1 MLQIMVVS
9 MSSFYSGYMLVYLS
23 AVDFLTVLSV
33 YHVTLDRGLAQGMLH
48 ACIPIGG
55 AIGAVV
61 SGGFVGRFS
70 RRYFF

>member
-1 MLQIMVVS
+1 M
-9 MSSFYSGYMLVYLS
+9 
-23 AVDFLTVLSV
+23 
-33 YHVTLDRGLAQGMLH
+33 TLDKGLAQGMLH